1 MLFSF
6 AQDNLRFQCRYD
18 RTVTTGANFDV
29 DLTSPSPVIG
39 IGQLAYD
46 IEIDVGDLGGTSS
59 VRITP
64 NHDFESEISVRP
76 EVNQRFNIEF
86 Q

>member
-1 MLFSF
+1 M
-6 AQDNLRFQCRYD
+6 
-18 RTVTTGANFDV
+18 
-29 DLTSPSPVIG
+29 IG
-39 IGQLAYD
+39 IGQLTYD

-64 NHDFESEISVRP
+64 NHDFESEVRVRF
-76 EVNQRFNIEF
+76 EVNQQFSIEF